1 MFPAF
6 RFPPTGGINSG
17 ASVNL
22 LDNSITSA
30 LGLNTTSSDGPP
42 SLNSFVSKFGTS
54 SQFEANFL
62 TNTLRARGEW
72 GIRLKFHPSHSR
84 VRWMLSQALNAADA
98 SPDFQFFVDTL
109 TPPDFKLMAELK
121 GMTGYKKPIIS
132 AGDGMPNVE
141 LSQNTF
147 EMSLLS
153 TEYSLAHH
161 VFYYWMKEAASPYWA
176 YITTSKKQDNG
187 LMNSLKNGAN
197 AIGDAFMGAIGM
209 GEDDKSG
216 NFGEGDEQQGKLE
229 LCYPYTT
236 ADFYIQHFAGDSG
249 EALETLVIEDCYP
262 FQIKNYA
269 VDNENLFKKNI
280 SVTMHCAN
288 AYISSPFYGK
298 KFQSSLTS
306 SVAGQI
312 LEQNLTKYVSR
323 VYGNVS
329 RKIGLDVSDTVKKV
343 TSAIDVVGNAN
354 KPF

>member
-1 MFPAF
+1 M
-6 RFPPTGGINSG
+6 
-17 ASVNL
+17 VNL

-30 LGLNTTSSDGPP
+30 IGLNATSSDGPP

-62 TNTLRARGEW
+62 TNTLRVRGEW

-84 VRWMLSQALNAADA
+84 VRWILSQALNAADTN
-98 SPDFQFFVDTL
+98 PDFQFFVDKL
-109 TPPDFKLMAELK
+109 SPPSFKLNAEVK
-121 GMTGYKKPIIS
+121 GMTGYGKPIVTAS
-132 AGDGMPNVE
+132 DGMPNVQ
-141 LSQNTF
+141 LSQYTF
-147 EMSLLS
+147 DMTLLS

-161 VFYYWMKEAASPYWA
+161 VFYYWMKEVASPYWS
-176 YITTSKKQDNG
+176 YITTTKKQDNSI
-187 LMNSLKNGAN
+187 MNSFANGAK

-209 GEDDKSG
+209 GEEEKG
-216 NFGEGDEQQGKLE
+216 GKFGEGDQPQTELS

-236 ADFYIQHFAGDSG
+236 ADMYIQHYAGDSG
-249 EALETLVIEDCYP
+249 EPVETLVIEDCFP
-262 FQIKNYA
+262 FQVKNYD
-269 VDNENLFKKNI
+269 VDNDDLFKKNI

-298 KFQSSLTS
+298 KFQASLTS

-312 LEQNLTKYVSR
+312 LEQNLTKYISR